1 MLHHHLGGVPRPYIG
16 LIPSLVSP
24 QSQVFGGV
32 LGGYEKK
39 NNLPSFFAFVS
50 VFVLICFLG
59 LIINRGESSFTG
71 LPYTGYAPGVCVE
84 EAGSGGGRVCEHLVK
99 SCLYRRIICDTTFGG
114 FDKGFIFWHCV
125 FLLYHLWI
133 FLWGGLRASLR
144 TIAVTF
150 IKPALHDAHPPTV
163 GDGSGARSPGRAFIR
178 FSGVPI
184 WRKEFVTLVSDIFTS
199 VLLGVCVSLKNTNQ
213 NRFAQ
218 VSGKSAIQLVKY
230 LDRSG

>member
-1 MLHHHLGGVPRPYIG
+1 M
-16 LIPSLVSP
+16 
-24 QSQVFGGV
+24 
-32 LGGYEKK
+32 
-39 NNLPSFFAFVS
+39 NLPSFFAFVS

-99 SCLYRRIICDTTFGG
+99 SCLYRRIICDSTFGG
-114 FDKGFIFWHCV
+114 FDKRFICWLCV

-150 IKPALHDAHPPTV
+150 IKPALHDAHPRTV
-163 GDGSGARSPGRAFIR
+163 GDGSEVTTESIICFII
-178 FSGVPI
+178 VP
-184 WRKEFVTLVSDIFTS
+184 
-199 VLLGVCVSLKNTNQ
+199 LLMYFFYHVCVLPTPF
-213 NRFAQ
+213 RGGW
-218 VSGKSAIQLVKY
+218 VSRALG
-230 LDRSG
+230 